1 MDTTDTLKHA
11 FLEFINKLNPLLPD
25 QLLSIVSDFKEQ
37 LWSKTPTDLYE
48 FVQQIPELKKSN
60 SSCNTSPEPLLN
72 KVPSHGYNPLSVC
85 SQKESDDKSQ
95 SSYSAEKYQQLKIE
109 INKNFFLKPTTKFNS
124 NTQNKSSKNVDIE
137 AKVQRENIKLVETL
151 KDMPKLKRICFAERT
166 GLLNQVSEAL
176 HQFKKDGITIN
187 TVYEKSTEISTP
199 QTPIDTRTGLQQC
212 YYVKQQDQQQ
222 FQPFPQQPV
231 CQFKGYSVHSKRG
244 FMQPIQF
251 DMQFQLMQQ
260 QFQNQL
266 IYKKLYF

>member
-1 MDTTDTLKHA
+1 MDTIDTLKNA

-37 LWSKTPTDLYE
+37 LQSKTPSDLYE

-72 KVPSHGYNPLSVC
+72 KVASHGYNPLSVC
-85 SQKESDDKSQ
+85 SQKDSDDKSQ

-124 NTQNKSSKNVDIE
+124 NAQNKSSKNVDIE
-137 AKVQRENIKLVETL
+137 AKVQRENIKLVDTL
-151 KDMPKLKRICFAERT
+151 KEMPKLKRICFAERT
-166 GLLNQVSEAL
+166 GLLSQVSEAL
-176 HQFKKDGITIN
+176 HQFKKDGITLN

-199 QTPIDTRTGLQQC
+199 QTPMDTRTGLQQC
-212 YYVKQQDQQQ
+212 YY
-222 FQPFPQQPV
+222 FQPFSQQPV
-231 CQFKGYSVHSKRG
+231 CQFKGYSVYSKRG